1 MSSLLDN
8 VDLDKRSSE
17 SMNIVLTLMLILLQ
31 MILSEVIYYLL
42 CQQLGASS
50 LSAHKTTRNPLQ
62 TALEKVKVGWGME
75 APLKEVKVE
84 T

>member
-1 MSSLLDN
+1 
-8 VDLDKRSSE
+8 
-17 SMNIVLTLMLILLQ
+17 

-50 LSAHKTTRNPLQ
+50 QLARKTTRNPLQ
-62 TALEKVKVGWGME
+62 TALEEVKVGWGME

-84 T
+84 K